1 MEYTEFSGKTV
12 EEAVQK
18 GLEELGLTQETADIR
33 VIDEGKKGLFGKKA
47 RVEIAQKEVKDI
59 AEVVAENINEQ

>member
-18 GLEELGLTQETADIR
+18 GLEELGLTAETADIK
-33 VIDEGKKGLFGKKA
+33 VLDEGKKGLFGHKA
-47 RVEIAQKEVKDI
+47 RVEIAQKAT
-59 AEVVAENINEQ
+59 AEIV